1 MTVGPAPTAPTTL
14 FTIYIRASPQ
24 QVWDALTETGTPRAW
39 LYGTVTRSDW
49 TPGGRYAQDVDG
61 LVMIDGQVHQS
72 DEPSRLILGFDAH
85 WDESVDAEPAGV
97 LDYRLETAGADV
109 TRLTVALSGL
119 SARTAEAT
127 ERDTPAIYSSLK
139 SLLETGRALALD

>member
-1 MTVGPAPTAPTTL
+1 MTVGPTPTAATTE
-14 FTIYIRASPQ
+14 FTIYVRALPQ

-49 TPGGRYAQDVDG
+49 APGGRYEQDVDG
-61 LVMIDGQVHQS
+61 FVMIDGDVHRS
-72 DEPSRLILGFDAH
+72 EEPSRLILGFDAH

-97 LDYRLETAGADV
+97 LDYQLELAGADI
-109 TRLTVALSGL
+109 TRLTVTLSGL
-119 SARTAEAT
+119 SGHTAEAT